1 MFQNKTTY
9 AFEPYGEDKVY
20 VIYTKMFISSLLY
33 NRYII
38 PCEDILLKN
47 SWQRC
52 CWRCQAFLSAAVLC
66 TCIFC
71 RLVYTTTV
79 LDKACMWQLCSN
91 VQVTIGTCLHD
102 NFYERWGTSCAS
114 NRFGRRTTTFYSD
127 NGNIL
132 LAVEIMFKYGNID
145 GSFGISNHQKLLL

>member
-1 MFQNKTTY
+1 MFALISWQIDRDASIKYFLEKNTMFQNKTTY

-102 NFYERWGTSCAS
+102 NFYERWGH
-114 NRFGRRTTTFYSD
+114 
-127 NGNIL
+127 
-132 LAVEIMFKYGNID
+132 IMCIEPLWEK
-145 GSFGISNHQKLLL
+145 NHHFL